1 MKNNKKADPKA
12 GPKRK
17 KHAKNSSCAAADSP
31 ALEVHL
37 GTPNPECA
45 CCRQP
50 FDETRRRAGSVRIA
64 PQLPGLPLGAFQFQ
78 YDICGD
84 CKTAAAVDQDSHDAT
99 LRKVVS
105 YHMGD
110 EAAHE

>member
-17 KHAKNSSCAAADSP
+17 KHAKNSSRAVAGSP
-31 ALEVHL
+31 AFDVHL
-37 GTPNPECA
+37 GAPNPECA

-50 FDETRRRAGSVRIA
+50 FNETRRRAGSVRIA
-64 PQLPGLPLGAFQFQ
+64 PELAGLPLGAFQFQ

-84 CKTAAAVDQDSHDAT
+84 CKTAATVDQDGRDTT